1 MKTRSSAVYKGIN
14 NYIYLYIADQLLTTY
29 STAAIN
35 YNAIIGSKV
44 NSAMKSFTLSL
55 FECIFIHLGVSSN
68 IISKDIILKKLLK
81 NSLRFYL
88 IKFYRVKY

>member
-14 NYIYLYIADQLLTTY
+14 NSIYLYIADQLLTTY

-44 NSAMKSFTLSL
+44 NSAMKSFTLSI
-55 FECIFIHLGVSSN
+55 FECIFIHLGVIKYYIKGYN
-68 IISKDIILKKLLK
+68 IEKVFKELTPFLF
-81 NSLRFYL
+81 N
-88 IKFYRVKY
+88 